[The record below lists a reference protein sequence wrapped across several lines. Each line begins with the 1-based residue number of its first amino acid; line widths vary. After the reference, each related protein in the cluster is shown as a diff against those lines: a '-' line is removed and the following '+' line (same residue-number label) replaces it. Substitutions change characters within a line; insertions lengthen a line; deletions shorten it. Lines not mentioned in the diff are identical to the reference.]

1 MKDELGGKIM
11 TEAAALRQTKFS
23 YLTNDNDQNEKV
35 KSTEKCVIK
44 QSFVP
49 NTYVTCDDKNP
60 VWINENI
67 KSKIKSFIKYSFRKA
82 VKKLIFSLEK

>member
-11 TEAAALRQTKFS
+11 TETAALRQTKFS

-49 NTYVTCDDKNP
+49 N
-60 VWINENI
+60 I
-67 KSKIKSFIKYSFRKA
+67 
-82 VKKLIFSLEK
+82 